1 MLGISPIAAPP
12 EGAPQKKHQRSAIPR
27 VAAIVVTLA
36 VVAGASWWMLS
47 RPAKEPMTE
56 APAISPAAD
65 GRITLDVAQ
74 LRALGVATAAVET
87 ATQLPVPGLPAQ
99 AAAPL
104 AASAQVSAPYA
115 GVVTRILVDEGA
127 FVRQGQPLARIQSR
141 DVLAA
146 QGELAR
152 ARSEATAAALQ
163 AKRDAALLAEGIIPA
178 ARHEQSQARIQAAQ
192 STLHQ
197 ATGAL
202 APLRPVAGGQGGE
215 YELLAPMSGQVVR
228 RHLMPG
234 QSVASLEAAFV
245 VAEAGRMDVNFT
257 APLRLRSAIKP
268 GLPVGLPDGGVAKV
282 VAVGADADPAS
293 QSLRVRASIEGQ
305 TALAVGQQ
313 FSVSLLLPVR
323 AGALA
328 VPPSALLPAGQGHVL
343 YAASDAVGGEKGAMR
358 LRAVAVQLLGGDE
371 SVSVVVPGSKDGS
384 TALAAGEQVVT
395 RGTALLKSML
405 PLQ

>member
-1 MLGISPIAAPP
+1 
-12 EGAPQKKHQRSAIPR
+12 
-27 VAAIVVTLA
+27 
-36 VVAGASWWMLS
+36 
-47 RPAKEPMTE
+47 MTE

>member
-1 MLGISPIAAPP
+1 MSPNTAPP
-12 EGAPQKKHQRSAIPR
+12 EGAPQKKHQRFAIPG
-27 VAAIVVTLA
+27 VAAAMVLA
-36 VVAGASWWMLS
+36 VAAGAGWWMLS
-47 RPAKEPMTE
+47 RPAKESAAET
-56 APAISPAAD
+56 PATAPAAD
-65 GRITLDVAQ
+65 GHITLGVAQ
-74 LRALGVATAAVET
+74 QRALGVATAAADT

-127 FVRQGQPLARIQSR
+127 LVRQGQPLARIQSR

-163 AKRDAALLAEGIIPA
+163 AKRDAALLTEGIIPA
-178 ARHEQSQARIQAAQ
+178 ARNEQSQARAQATQ

-202 APLRPVAGGQGGE
+202 AQLRPVTGGQAGE
-215 YELLAPMSGQVVR
+215 YELLAPMAGQVVR

-234 QSVASLEAAFV
+234 QSVAALEAAFV

-257 APLRLRSAIKP
+257 APLRLRSDIKP
-268 GLPVGLPDGGVAKV
+268 GLPVGLPDGKVAKV

-293 QSLRVRASIEGQ
+293 QSLRVRAGIEGQ

-313 FSVSLLLPVR
+313 FSVSLLLP
-323 AGALA
+323 A
-328 VPPSALLPAGQGHVL
+328 PAQRHVL
-343 YAASDAVGGEKGAMR
+343 YVASYAAGGEKGAIR
-358 LRAVAVQLLGGDE
+358 VRAVAVQLLGGDE
-371 SVSVVVPGSKDGS
+371 AVSVVVPDSKGGP
-384 TALAAGEQVVT
+384 ALLMSGEQVVT
-395 RGTALLKSML
+395 HGTALLKSML

>member
-1 MLGISPIAAPP
+1 MSPNTAPP
-12 EGAPQKKHQRSAIPR
+12 EGAPQKKHQRFAIPG
-27 VAAIVVTLA
+27 VAAAMVLA
-36 VVAGASWWMLS
+36 VAAGAGWWMLS
-47 RPAKEPMTE
+47 RPAKESAAET
-56 APAISPAAD
+56 PATAPAAD
-65 GRITLDVAQ
+65 GHITLGVAQ
-74 LRALGVATAAVET
+74 QRALGVATAAADT

-127 FVRQGQPLARIQSR
+127 LVRQGQPLARIQSR

-163 AKRDAALLAEGIIPA
+163 AKRDAALLTEGIIPA
-178 ARHEQSQARIQAAQ
+178 ARNEQSQARAQATQ

-202 APLRPVAGGQGGE
+202 AQLRPVTGGQAGE
-215 YELLAPMSGQVVR
+215 YELLAPMAGQVVR

-234 QSVASLEAAFV
+234 QSVAALEAAFV

-257 APLRLRSAIKP
+257 APLRLRSDIKP
-268 GLPVGLPDGGVAKV
+268 GLPVGLPDGKVAKV

-293 QSLRVRASIEGQ
+293 QSLRVRAGIEGQ

-313 FSVSLLLPVR
+313 FSVSLLLPAP

-328 VPPSALLPAGQGHVL
+328 VPPSALLPAGQRHVL
-343 YAASDAVGGEKGAMR
+343 YVASYAAGGEKGAIR
-358 LRAVAVQLLGGDE
+358 VRAVAVQLLGGDE
-371 SVSVVVPGSKDGS
+371 AVSVVVPDSKGGP
-384 TALAAGEQVVT
+384 ALLMSGEQVVT